1 LLLSPLLRGGGP
13 GREHER
19 EAQNRRSGYGRQ
31 ELWLGVTNVHYRSP
45 FWFLFRHLLSIQRPA
60 QATNRQAKVADA
72 GWCFWNETV
81 RSALGCQRDSAQ
93 IGAVG
98 VAKISRLENLALK
111 ILPKERTGG

>member
-1 LLLSPLLRGGGP
+1 MSIIALHFDFCSGIYCQFNDQHKLPIDKRRLLMR
-13 GREHER
+13 
-19 EAQNRRSGYGRQ
+19 
-31 ELWLGVTNVHYRSP
+31 
-45 FWFLFRHLLSIQRPA
+45 
-60 QATNRQAKVADA
+60 ADA
-72 GWCFWNETV
+72 FEMRR